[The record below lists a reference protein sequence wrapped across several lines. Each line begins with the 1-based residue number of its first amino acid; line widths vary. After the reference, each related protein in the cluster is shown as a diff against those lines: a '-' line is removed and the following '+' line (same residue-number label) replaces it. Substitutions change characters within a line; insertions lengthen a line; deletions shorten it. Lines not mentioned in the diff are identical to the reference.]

1 MLHLSV
7 GLILK
12 PPPCP
17 KRAKSI
23 HYSYEM
29 LPSKKYDVLPSIA
42 WLRKLCN
49 VPFCKSKMQHEKYNT
64 SALEQANFRWIFKNI
79 RSLIAIC
86 ILQQWKCKISSFT
99 NFEICLTNLVQE
111 VCRNFK
117 EQKRKKGNRFW
128 LKINNVNNC

>member
-1 MLHLSV
+1 MLHFNV
-7 GLILK
+7 GLNLRPHVAFERRVNFET
-12 PPPCP
+12 PP
-17 KRAKSI
+17 
-23 HYSYEM
+23 
-29 LPSKKYDVLPSIA
+29 LSKKGGKAFIILMKCCFQRNIEVLPSIA

-64 SALEQANFRWIFKNI
+64 SACSSALFDEFLKNI

-99 NFEICLTNLVQE
+99 NYQICLTNLVQE

-117 EQKRKKGNRFW
+117 E
-128 LKINNVNNC
+128 

>member
-1 MLHLSV
+1 MLHFNL

-12 PPPCP
+12 PHVAFERRVNFETPP
-17 KRAKSI
+17 
-23 HYSYEM
+23 
-29 LPSKKYDVLPSIA
+29 LSKKGKKAFIILMKCCFQRNIDVLPSIA

-99 NFEICLTNLVQE
+99 NRNMLSKLDQE
-111 VCRNFK
+111 VCQNFK
-117 EQKRKKGNRFW
+117 ARDEKEK
-128 LKINNVNNC
+128 

>member
-1 MLHLSV
+1 MHFNL

-12 PPPCP
+12 PHVAFERRVNFETPP
-17 KRAKSI
+17 
-23 HYSYEM
+23 
-29 LPSKKYDVLPSIA
+29 LSKKGEKAFIILMKCCFQRNIDVLPSIA

-64 SALEQANFRWIFKNI
+64 KCTRTSKLLMNFKNI

-99 NFEICLTNLVQE
+99 NRNMLSKLDQE
-111 VCRNFK
+111 VCQNFK
-117 EQKRKKGNRFW
+117 ARDEKEK
-128 LKINNVNNC
+128 